1 MLQFDSVQPP
11 LKFVPPQFDPIVFPV
26 LKYLGPLW
34 MRLNASV
41 AGATVDNPEPLIDLF
56 RAFYGKNARFIIAFR
71 HPSTDDPPSLEHM
84 LLSVLPPIAKRMGKP
99 IPGEGHAHYIYE
111 RGILMWGGAGARWLF
126 PRMGSVP
133 IKRGTV
139 DRTALKV
146 IRDLLSNG
154 PFPLA
159 MAPEGTVNGYSEIV
173 NPLEPGV
180 VQMGF
185 WCVDDL
191 QKAGRDEEVFIV
203 PVGLRYTFN
212 RNPWQKIHALL
223 CQLEA
228 DCGLDSPPQVPAGED
243 KQVGLWFRDRLL
255 RLGDYLLPKAEDFYI
270 RFYGQNLAQESHD
283 LRERLQALLAA
294 SLSVP
299 EGAFGLPSK
308 GSLIERRHK
317 IEQAAWNRIFRDD
330 IEDIARLTVVEK
342 AFADRV
348 AIEACDLLWHMRIV
362 ENFVALRNDY
372 VAEKPT
378 HERVAETAVILWD
391 LVARLQNQ
399 PVGSKPKLGQ
409 RTARFTIG
417 EPISL
422 TQSWDRYK
430 ANRRQTITHLTNEL
444 QAALKN
450 MLP

>member
-1 MLQFDSVQPP
+1 
-11 LKFVPPQFDPIVFPV
+11 
-26 LKYLGPLW
+26 
-34 MRLNASV
+34 
-41 AGATVDNPEPLIDLF
+41 
-56 RAFYGKNARFIIAFR
+56 
-71 HPSTDDPPSLEHM
+71 M

-99 IPGEGHAHYIYE
+99 IPGQGHAHYIYE
-111 RGILMWGGAGARWLF
+111 RGILMWGGVGARWLF

-159 MAPEGTVNGYSEIV
+159 MAPEGTVNGYGEIV

-212 RNPWQKIHALL
+212 RNPWQKIHTLL

-228 DCGLDSPPQVPAGED
+228 DCGLESPRQVPTGED

-255 RLGDYLLPKAEDFYI
+255 RLGDYLLPKTEDFYI
-270 RFYGQNLAQESHD
+270 CFYGQNLAQESHD

-299 EGAFGLPSK
+299 EGAFGLPAK

-317 IEQAAWNRIFRDD
+317 IEQAAWDRIFRDD
-330 IEDIARLTVVEK
+330 IEDIARLSVVEK

-348 AIEACDLLWHMRIV
+348 AIEASDLLWHMRIV

-378 HERVAETAVILWD
+378 PERVAETAVILWD

-422 TQSWDRYK
+422 SQSWDRYK
-430 ANRRQTITHLTNEL
+430 ANRRQTITQLTNEL

>member
-1 MLQFDSVQPP
+1 MQHFDTVQPP
-11 LKFVPPQFDPIVFPV
+11 LEFVPPQFDPIVFPV
-26 LKYLGPLW
+26 LKYMGPLW

-41 AGATVDNPEPLIDLF
+41 SGATIENPEPLIDLF
-56 RAFYGKNARFIIAFR
+56 RAFYSKKARFIIAFR
-71 HPSTDDPPSLEHM
+71 HPSTDDPPSIEHM
-84 LLSVLPPIAKRMGKP
+84 LLNVLPRTAKNMGKH

-111 RGILMWGGAGARWLF
+111 RGILLWGGPGARWLF

-133 IKRGTV
+133 IKRGTI

-146 IRDLLSNG
+146 VRDLLSNG

-159 MAPEGTVNGYSEIV
+159 MAPEGTVNGYGEIV

-180 VQMGF
+180 AQMGF

-191 QKAGRDEEVFIV
+191 QKADREEEVFIV

-212 RNPWQKIHALL
+212 RSPWEKIHQLL
-223 CQLEA
+223 CGLET
-228 DCGLDSPPQVPAGED
+228 DCGLEVNRQLPADED
-243 KQVGLWFRDRLL
+243 KQLGLWFRDRLL
-255 RLGDYLLPKAEDFYI
+255 KLGAYLLPKAEEFYI
-270 RFYGQNLAQESHD
+270 RFYGQELSQEGTD
-283 LRERLQALLAA
+283 LRARLQALLAA

-299 EGAFGLPSK
+299 EGAFGLPAK

-317 IEQAAWNRIFRDD
+317 IEQTAWDRIFRTD
-330 IEDIARLTVVEK
+330 IEDIAQLSMVEK
-342 AFADRV
+342 AFANQV
-348 AIEACDLLWHMRIV
+348 AKEASALLWHMRIV

-378 HERVAETAVILWD
+378 PERVAETAVILWD
-391 LVARLQNQ
+391 LVARLRNQ

-409 RTARFTIG
+409 RTARFSIG
-417 EPISL
+417 EPISV
-422 TQSWDRYK
+422 TSHWDSYK
-430 ANRRQTITHLTNEL
+430 ANRRRTIATVTDEL
-444 QAALKN
+444 QAALEN